1 MKTHPNDSK
10 AADHAELIETHL
22 LNIVTDAQVVFEISD
37 AHAPGGEGELSDQ
50 VLFRCLALAA
60 KSIEESA
67 LEVRELLAKA

>member
-10 AADHAELIETHL
+10 AADHAEVIETHL
-22 LNIVTDAQVVFEISD
+22 LNIVMDAQVVFKISD

-60 KSIEESA
+60 KSIEDSARQA
-67 LEVRELLAKA
+67 LELLDEG